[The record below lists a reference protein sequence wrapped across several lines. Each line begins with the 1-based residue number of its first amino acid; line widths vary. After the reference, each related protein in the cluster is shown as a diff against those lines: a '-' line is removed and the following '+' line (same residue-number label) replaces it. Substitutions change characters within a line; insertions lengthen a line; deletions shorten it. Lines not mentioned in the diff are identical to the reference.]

1 MAPLDKGVS
10 VICQW
15 YEPVSKKPDTYRFV
29 RSSRHFHESFDSTA
43 LIDRVHMPTPL
54 TRRVRSDQV
63 VQPVEFT
70 IEMFGE
76 QREKHFKLQPSSK
89 SVIKEWMQALRTMA
103 HQH

>member
-1 MAPLDKGVS
+1 
-10 VICQW
+10 
-15 YEPVSKKPDTYRFV
+15 
-29 RSSRHFHESFDSTA
+29 
-43 LIDRVHMPTPL
+43 MPSPL

-70 IEMFGE
+70 IEEFGA

-89 SVIKEWMQALRTMA
+89 SVIKQWLEALQTTA